1 MPGRMDEAVGSKAKV
16 STKLWGGRFSDALD
30 PLMEEFNASIGFD
43 WRLWQADIR
52 GSQAYA
58 HALARAG
65 LLTGDEAE
73 RIVAG
78 LEQVAEEWRRDRFVI
93 QDGDEDIHTANERR
107 LTELIGAVAGK
118 LHTGRSRNDQVATDL
133 RLWLREELQAR
144 AGQLRALIGVTAER
158 AESEIELLMPGYT
171 HLQPAQPV
179 RWSHWL
185 LSYAWSWQRDEH
197 RLQDLLKRVNVLP
210 LGNGALAGNP
220 FPIDRDWLALELGF
234 DAPTPNSLDGVSD
247 RDFAAEALFWATMTM
262 LHISRWAEDLIVYS
276 SSEFG
281 FVTLADAY
289 STGSSLMPQ
298 KKNPDSLEL
307 LRGKAGRVFG
317 DLSGLLM
324 TLKGLPS
331 TYNKDLQ
338 EDKEPLFD
346 AMQTLAGALPIAAG
360 VLATL
365 TVHRECMAAALTPEL
380 LATDLA
386 EYLVRKGV
394 PFRETHHIAGAAVAQ
409 AEAQG
414 IALSELPLAT
424 LQALHPAFE
433 EDAAEIWSY
442 ARSVEQ
448 RQATGGTSRR
458 AVMEQIS
465 ALRNW
470 LET

>member
-1 MPGRMDEAVGSKAKV
+1 MSA
-16 STKLWGGRFSDALD
+16 KLWGGRFSGALD

-58 HALARAG
+58 HALAKAG
-65 LLTGDEAE
+65 LLTEDEAE

-78 LEQVAEEWRRDRFVI
+78 LEQVADEWRADRFVI
-93 QDGDEDIHTANERR
+93 QAGDEDIHTANERR
-107 LTELIGAVAGK
+107 LTELIGPVAGK

-133 RLWLREELQAR
+133 RLWLREELLAR
-144 AGQLRALIGVTAER
+144 AQQLRALIEVATDR
-158 AESEIELLMPGYT
+158 AESEIDLLMPGYT
-171 HLQPAQPV
+171 HLQPAQPT

-185 LSYAWSWQRDEH
+185 LSHAWAWQRDAQ
-197 RLQDLLKRVNVLP
+197 RLQDLLPRVNLLP

-220 FPIDRDWLALELGF
+220 FPIDRDWLAQELGF
-234 DAPTPNSLDGVSD
+234 AAPTPNSLDGVSD
-247 RDFAAEALFWATMTM
+247 RDFVAEALFWATMTM
-262 LHISRWAEDLIVYS
+262 LHISRWAEDLIIYS
-276 SSEFG
+276 SREFG

-317 DLSGLLM
+317 DMSGLLM

-346 AMQTLAGALPIAAG
+346 AMESLAGALPITAG
-360 VLATL
+360 ALATL
-365 TVHRECMAAALTPEL
+365 TVNRARMALALAPEM

-386 EYLVRKGV
+386 EYLVRKGL
-394 PFRETHHIAGAAVAQ
+394 PFRETHHIAGAAVAL
-409 AEAQG
+409 AESDG
-414 IALSELPLAT
+414 IALSDLSLAA
-424 LQALHPAFE
+424 LHSLHPAFD
-433 EDAAEIWSY
+433 EDVTEIWSY
-442 ARSVEQ
+442 ERSVE
-448 RQATGGTSRR
+448 RRDVRGGSSRR
-458 AVMEQIS
+458 AVREQIG
-465 ALRNW
+465 ALRRW
-470 LET
+470 LAQP

>member
-1 MPGRMDEAVGSKAKV
+1 MSA
-16 STKLWGGRFSDALD
+16 KLWGGRFSDALD
-30 PLMEEFNASIGFD
+30 PLMETFNASIGFD
-43 WRLWQADIR
+43 WRLWQADIH
-52 GSQAYA
+52 GSQVYA
-58 HALARAG
+58 RALARAG
-65 LLTGDEAE
+65 LLNGDEAAQ
-73 RIVAG
+73 IVSG
-78 LEQVAEEWRRDRFVI
+78 LERVAEEWRSDRFVV
-93 QDGDEDIHTANERR
+93 QPGDEDIHTANERR

-144 AGQLRALIGVTAER
+144 AGQLRTLIGVAAER

-171 HLQPAQPV
+171 HLQPAQPI

-185 LSYAWSWQRDEH
+185 LSYAWAWQRDAE
-197 RLQDLLKRVNVLP
+197 RLQDLLRRVNVLP

-220 FPIDRDWLALELGF
+220 FPIDRDWLAQELGF
-234 DAPTPNSLDGVSD
+234 DAPTSNSLDGVSD

-262 LHISRWAEDLIVYS
+262 LHVSRWAEDLIVYS
-276 SSEFG
+276 SNEFG

-317 DLSGLLM
+317 DMSGLLM

-346 AMQTLAGALPIAAG
+346 AMATLAGAMPIAAG

-365 TVHRECMAAALTPEL
+365 TVHPEGMAAALTPEL

-394 PFRETHHIAGAAVAQ
+394 PFRETHHIAGAAVAR
-409 AEAQG
+409 AEAEG
-414 IALSELPLAT
+414 IALSELPLA
-424 LQALHPAFE
+424 ALRSLHAAFE

-442 ARSVEQ
+442 ERSVEQ
-448 RQATGGTSRR
+448 RDAAGGTSRR
-458 AVMEQIS
+458 AVMEQI
-465 ALRNW
+465 AVLRDW
-470 LET
+470 LEA

>member
-1 MPGRMDEAVGSKAKV
+1 M
-16 STKLWGGRFSDALD
+16 STKLWGGRFSNALD
-30 PLMEEFNASIGFD
+30 PLMEAFNASIGFD

-58 HALARAG
+58 RALARAG
-65 LLTGDEAE
+65 LLTGDEAAQ
-73 RIVAG
+73 IVAG
-78 LEQVAEEWRRDRFVI
+78 LEEVAEEWRSDRFTI
-93 QDGDEDIHTANERR
+93 EPGDEDIHTANERR
-107 LTELIGAVAGK
+107 LTELIGAAAGK

-133 RLWLREELQAR
+133 RLWLREELQTH
-144 AGQLRALIGVTAER
+144 AGQLRTLIGVAAER
-158 AESEIELLMPGYT
+158 AESEIDLLMPGYT
-171 HLQPAQPV
+171 HLQPAQPI

-185 LSYAWSWQRDEH
+185 LSYAWAWQRDAE
-197 RLQDLLKRVNVLP
+197 RLQDLLRRVNVLP

-220 FPIDRDWLALELGF
+220 FPIDRDRLAQDLGF
-234 DAPTPNSLDGVSD
+234 DAPTSNSLDGVSD

-317 DLSGLLM
+317 DMSGLLM

-331 TYNKDLQ
+331 SYNKDLQ

-346 AMQTLAGALPIAAG
+346 AMATLAGALPIAAG

-365 TVHRECMAAALTPEL
+365 TVHSEVMTDALTPEL

-394 PFRETHHIAGAAVAQ
+394 PFRETHHIAGAAVAR
-409 AEAQG
+409 AEAEG
-414 IALSELPLAT
+414 ISLSELPLA
-424 LQALHPAFE
+424 ALRSLHEAFE

-442 ARSVEQ
+442 ERSVEQ
-448 RQATGGTSRR
+448 RDAAGGTSRR
-458 AVMEQIS
+458 AVMEQIA

-470 LET
+470 LEA

>member
-1 MPGRMDEAVGSKAKV
+1 M
-16 STKLWGGRFSDALD
+16 STKLWGGRFSNALD
-30 PLMEEFNASIGFD
+30 PLMEAFNASIGFD

-58 HALARAG
+58 RALARAG
-65 LLTGDEAE
+65 LLTGDETAQ
-73 RIVAG
+73 IVAG
-78 LEQVAEEWRRDRFVI
+78 LEEVAEEWRSDRFTI
-93 QDGDEDIHTANERR
+93 EPGDEDIHTANERR
-107 LTELIGAVAGK
+107 LTELIGAAAGK

-133 RLWLREELQAR
+133 RLWLREELQTH
-144 AGQLRALIGVTAER
+144 AGQLRTLIGVAAER
-158 AESEIELLMPGYT
+158 AESEIDLLMPGYT
-171 HLQPAQPV
+171 HLQPAQAI

-185 LSYAWSWQRDEH
+185 LSYAWSWQRDAE
-197 RLQDLLKRVNVLP
+197 RLQDLLRRVNVLP

-220 FPIDRDWLALELGF
+220 FPIDRDRLAQELGF
-234 DAPTPNSLDGVSD
+234 DAPTSNSLDGVSD

-276 SSEFG
+276 SREFG

-317 DLSGLLM
+317 DMSSLLM

-331 TYNKDLQ
+331 SYNKDLQ

-346 AMQTLAGALPIAAG
+346 AMATLAGALPIAAG

-365 TVHRECMAAALTPEL
+365 TVHSEVMADALTPEL

-394 PFRETHHIAGAAVAQ
+394 PFRETHHIAGAAVAR
-409 AEAQG
+409 AEAEG
-414 IALSELPLAT
+414 ISLSELPLAS
-424 LQALHPAFE
+424 LRSLHEAFE

-442 ARSVEQ
+442 ERSVEQ
-448 RQATGGTSRR
+448 RDAAGGTSRR
-458 AVMEQIS
+458 AVMEQI
-465 ALRNW
+465 ATLQNW

>member
-1 MPGRMDEAVGSKAKV
+1 M

-43 WRLWQADIR
+43 RRLWQVDIR

-65 LLTGDEAE
+65 LLTEDEAAQ
-73 RIVAG
+73 IAAG
-78 LEQVAEEWRRDRFVI
+78 LERVADEWRADGFVI
-93 QDGDEDIHTANERR
+93 QAGDEDIHTANERR
-107 LTELIGAVAGK
+107 LTELIGSVAGK

-133 RLWLREELQAR
+133 RLWLREELLAR
-144 AGQLRALIGVTAER
+144 AQQLHTLIEVATER
-158 AESEIELLMPGYT
+158 AASEIDLLMPGYT
-171 HLQPAQPV
+171 HLQPAQPT

-185 LSYAWSWQRDEH
+185 LSHAWAWQRDAQ
-197 RLQDLLKRVNVLP
+197 RLQDLLPRVNLLP

-220 FPIDRDWLALELGF
+220 FPIDRDWLAQELGF
-234 DAPTPNSLDGVSD
+234 SAPTPNSLDGVSD
-247 RDFAAEALFWATMTM
+247 RDFVAEALFWATMTM
-262 LHISRWAEDLIVYS
+262 LHVSRWAEDLIIYS
-276 SSEFG
+276 SREFG

-317 DLSGLLM
+317 DMSGLLM

-346 AMQTLAGALPIAAG
+346 AMETLAGALPIAAG
-360 VLATL
+360 ALATL
-365 TVHRECMAAALTPEL
+365 TVNGERMNQALAPEM

-394 PFRETHHIAGAAVAQ
+394 PFRQTHHIAGAAVAL
-409 AEAQG
+409 AESEG
-414 IALSELPLAT
+414 IALTDLSLAA
-424 LQALHPAFE
+424 LRALHPAFD
-433 EDAAEIWSY
+433 EDVTEIWSY
-442 ARSVEQ
+442 ERSVEQ
-448 RQATGGTSRR
+448 RDVRGGSSRR
-458 AVMEQIS
+458 AVREQIS
-465 ALRNW
+465 ALRQW
-470 LET
+470 LIETSPAT